1 MTTDAHSAANNG
13 RGRHGRQDW
22 AQFWTRDWLEV
33 DWLYEDVLARGRGHA
48 IWAKHGQQKSL
59 FMLWVA
65 TELTRAGHVV
75 VYLDWEMSESD
86 LFERLSDMGFGP
98 HSDLK
103 RLVYINHVELPPL
116 DTPDGGSELGI
127 WLDEIAEEFLG
138 RHLAVVIDTIGRAV
152 SGEENSNDTVQA
164 FYRYAGQELRMRGV
178 TWVRLDH
185 AGHEGEHARGASA
198 KGDDVDIV
206 WHLQSADDGLTLKV
220 NKRRM
225 SWVPEH
231 VVFRRVDDGTLRY
244 EPTKSLWPDG
254 TKELARILDTL
265 GVPITA
271 TTRTVQQRLR
281 DSGDGRRR
289 EVVVAAQKYRRWLQE
304 QGVEPPDLRPGTT
317 PEPLLS
323 AGSGNHAGT
332 TDRKPDKQGQEPPPE
347 PPGTTPGGTPGTTG
361 GVSIGTP
368 PGPEPVID
376 DLELAHY
383 EGLVGGAG

>member
-103 RLVYINHVELPPL
+103 RLVYINHVELPSL

-138 RHLAVVIDTIGRAV
+138 RHL
-152 SGEENSNDTVQA
+152 
-164 FYRYAGQELRMRGV
+164 ELRAYSP
-178 TWVRLDH
+178 TWVYEL
-185 AGHEGEHARGASA
+185 AS
-198 KGDDVDIV
+198 
-206 WHLQSADDGLTLKV
+206 
-220 NKRRM
+220 RM
-225 SWVPEH
+225 SSHRAWINM
-231 VVFRRVDDGTLRY
+231 TLFSS
-244 EPTKSLWPDG
+244 PAAM
-254 TKELARILDTL
+254 AR
-265 GVPITA
+265 
-271 TTRTVQQRLR
+271 
-281 DSGDGRRR
+281 
-289 EVVVAAQKYRRWLQE
+289 
-304 QGVEPPDLRPGTT
+304 
-317 PEPLLS
+317 
-323 AGSGNHAGT
+323 
-332 TDRKPDKQGQEPPPE
+332 
-347 PPGTTPGGTPGTTG
+347 
-361 GVSIGTP
+361 
-368 PGPEPVID
+368 
-376 DLELAHY
+376 
-383 EGLVGGAG
+383 

>member
-33 DWLYEDVLARGRGHA
+33 DWLYEDVLARGRGRA

-103 RLVYINHVELPPL
+103 RLVYIDHVELPPL

-152 SGEENSNDTVQA
+152 SGEENSQ
-164 FYRYAGQELRMRGV
+164 
-178 TWVRLDH
+178 
-185 AGHEGEHARGASA
+185 
-198 KGDDVDIV
+198 
-206 WHLQSADDGLTLKV
+206 
-220 NKRRM
+220 
-225 SWVPEH
+225 
-231 VVFRRVDDGTLRY
+231 
-244 EPTKSLWPDG
+244 
-254 TKELARILDTL
+254 
-265 GVPITA
+265 
-271 TTRTVQQRLR
+271 
-281 DSGDGRRR
+281 
-289 EVVVAAQKYRRWLQE
+289 
-304 QGVEPPDLRPGTT
+304 
-317 PEPLLS
+317 
-323 AGSGNHAGT
+323 
-332 TDRKPDKQGQEPPPE
+332 
-347 PPGTTPGGTPGTTG
+347 
-361 GVSIGTP
+361 
-368 PGPEPVID
+368 
-376 DLELAHY
+376 
-383 EGLVGGAG
+383 